1 MQWQERRRQ
10 IEGRGSKGSRENL
23 LQGSNIISCDR
34 DRVFLVFSCAYVR
47 EYMAS
52 ESKNEIYKELRGDE
66 AR

>member
-47 EYMAS
+47 AEMAS
-52 ESKNEIYKELRGDE
+52 ENKNEIDQEMRRDE

>member
-1 MQWQERRRQ
+1 M
-10 IEGRGSKGSRENL
+10 GSKGSRDYL

-47 EYMAS
+47 AEMAS
-52 ESKNEIYKELRGDE
+52 ENKNEIDQEMRRDE